1 MTVSLDNMQQLLLWR
16 LAVTEEGEFLKDI
29 NTSLSPA
36 KRNALIREGYLSEEK
51 RPHPKTGR
59 KAAYLTLD
67 DKGWSWCQ
75 EHLRAELTTRSP
87 QTTVIL
93 ARLLHLLADYL
104 ESQDHTHSIGQLV
117 LQSRQAKKKRRASEG
132 EPSAAPS
139 SASAAA
145 SPSDSEASAIASAS
159 SADMGHPSLEESIRK
174 ACLELGKGR
183 RNVRVRLADLRRV
196 VPADRLMLDQKLLE
210 MELHGELTLY
220 PLDDP
225 QEIGPA
231 DQEAVLF
238 TPAGSQRHIVYF
250 GKQ

>member
-29 NTSLSPA
+29 NTSLQPT
-36 KRNALIREGYLSEEK
+36 KRKALIRDGYVAEEK
-51 RPHPKTGR
+51 RRHPKTG
-59 KAAYLTLD
+59 KNATYLTLD

-75 EHLRAELTTRSP
+75 EHLRTELTTRSP
-87 QTTVIL
+87 QTMVIL

-104 ESQDHTHSIGQLV
+104 ESQDQTHSIGQLV
-117 LQSRQAKKKRRASEG
+117 LQARQAKQKRRERDNGQPAD
-132 EPSAAPS
+132 S
-139 SASAAA
+139 SSTPTLNPETSGTA
-145 SPSDSEASAIASAS
+145 SPSP
-159 SADMGHPSLEESIRK
+159 ADVGTPSLEETIRH

-183 RNVRVRLADLRRV
+183 RNVRVRLADLRRMV
-196 VPADRLMLDQKLLE
+196 TADRLMLDQKLLE
-210 MELHGELTLY
+210 MELQGELTLY

-231 DQEAVLF
+231 DREAVLF

-250 GKQ
+250 VKQ